1 MAEAYLKHR
10 LDSDNHGSRH
20 RVTSGGTLGIE
31 NDRPA
36 KTAVAIVAEE
46 AGLDLRNHRTRGINR
61 EEVEDADL
69 ILVME
74 SRHRRYLSTLYPSH
88 TAKVRLLTEYAPAG
102 SGVPRGSDVF
112 DPIGMEPD
120 AFRACF
126 RMLRVCLDAVAD
138 DLRE

>member
-1 MAEAYLKHR
+1 MAEAYLRHR
-10 LDSDNHGSRH
+10 LSSDNHDRRH

-36 KTAVAIVAEE
+36 RTAVTVLAEE
-46 AGLDLRNHRTRGINR
+46 TGIDLSRHRTRGINR

-88 TAKVRLLTEYAPAG
+88 TAKVWLLTEYAPPG
-102 SGVPRGSDVF
+102 SGVPRGGDIF

-138 DLRE
+138 DLQE